1 MRAFDIPCLEQ
12 AGFEADDL
20 IATYARLACEAKA
33 TATIVSSDKDL
44 MQLVNDCV
52 IMYDTMKDKR
62 IGVAEVIEKFGV
74 PPEKVIEVQALIG
87 DSTDNVPGVPG
98 IGVEDRGAADRR
110 IRRPRNAARRAPAR
124 SSRTS
129 AARR

>member
-20 IATYARLACEAKA
+20 IATYARLACEAEA

-62 IGVAEVIEKFGV
+62 IGRRRGDREV
-74 PPEKVIEVQALIG
+74 
-87 DSTDNVPGVPG
+87 
-98 IGVEDRGAADRR
+98 RR
-110 IRRPRNAARRAPAR
+110 AARRR
-124 SSRTS
+124 SSRC
-129 AARR
+129 RR